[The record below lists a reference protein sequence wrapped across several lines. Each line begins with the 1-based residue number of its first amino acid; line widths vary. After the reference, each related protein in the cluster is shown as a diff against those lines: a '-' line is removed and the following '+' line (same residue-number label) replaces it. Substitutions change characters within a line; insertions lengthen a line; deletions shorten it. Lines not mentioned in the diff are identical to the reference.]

1 MVNTTKEFISQTS
14 IDRQVLACLKALEA
28 AVEFIGKRQEALF
41 LHSKLSC
48 DSNYQHICMT
58 GIPYNHSQAWDAVQ
72 THLRSIFSSHLS
84 DNIDLYMTLYQQ
96 LQHTEHQLKNEWADS
111 WEMWSDLNPF
121 SLTASTHLKFWIT
134 LGSKM
139 PLLCLFLCLCRI
151 TLQAI
156 QKQKKDQELVM
167 RVLEH
172 EAKNEKQ
179 TNKTTHT
186 GGTVGDKLRNPL
198 GLHQWVNKA

>member
-1 MVNTTKEFISQTS
+1 MVNTTKELMSQTS
-14 IDRQVLACLKALEA
+14 TDKQVLSCLKALDA
-28 AVEFIGKRQEALF
+28 AVEFIGKREEALF
-41 LHSKLSC
+41 LPSKLPC
-48 DSNYQHICMT
+48 DPNYQHICMN

-121 SLTASTHLKFWIT
+121 SLTASTHLKFCLT
-134 LGSKM
+134 LGREM
-139 PLLCLFLCLCRI
+139 FLLCLFLCLCRI

-156 QKQKKDQELVM
+156 QQQKKDQELVM
-167 RVLEH
+167 MVLEH
-172 EAKNEKQ
+172 EAKRTKK
-179 TNKTTHT
+179 NKK
-186 GGTVGDKLRNPL
+186 GYCRG
-198 GLHQWVNKA
+198 